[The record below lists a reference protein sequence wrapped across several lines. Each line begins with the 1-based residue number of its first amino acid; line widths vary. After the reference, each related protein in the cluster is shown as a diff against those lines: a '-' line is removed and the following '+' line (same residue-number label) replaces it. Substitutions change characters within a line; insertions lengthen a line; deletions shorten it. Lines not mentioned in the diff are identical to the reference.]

1 LSDAHDAILVR
12 PFDFNEL
19 SQMRQ
24 LIEFHFAAIQ
34 VIAVAAFFEH
44 QHFAIAQAFQKT
56 HSLRRA
62 LDHHFDFFSRL
73 ERAGLARAFEG
84 QNEMLFIGV
93 AVVLEAQA
101 QPLVG
106 RKQRAVFGVKKC
118 IGFQISSQELSAAL
132 HDAGANHFETV
143 HRHLRFSFN
152 CHEAL
157 VQNKFTN

>member
-1 LSDAHDAILVR
+1 VGQLIQ
-12 PFDFNEL
+12 FDF
-19 SQMRQ
+19 
-24 LIEFHFAAIQ
+24 AALE

-44 QHFAIAQAFQKT
+44 QHLAIAQAFQKA

-62 LDHHFDFFSRL
+62 FDHDFDFFARL
-73 ERAGLARAFEG
+73 ERAGLAGAFEG
-84 QNEMLFIGV
+84 QNEMLFIRV
-93 AVVLEAQA
+93 AIVLEAKA

-106 RKQRAVFGVKKC
+106 CQERAVFGVKKC

-132 HDAGANHFETV
+132 DDAGANYFEIV

-157 VQNKFTN
+157 VQTKSRRTRDGFTKSP